1 MCLLEIFKHYN
12 NNGDYLS
19 CLFFTKIFL
28 KCKNTFWILCVS
40 CLILCYGIGNDH
52 KIFLIEKF
60 SNYINKERKLHIT
73 NMYMLN

>member
-1 MCLLEIFKHYN
+1 MVMI
-12 NNGDYLS
+12 LS

-28 KCKNTFWILCVS
+28 KCKNTFWVLCVS
-40 CLILCYGIGNDH
+40 CLILCYGIGVGNDH

-60 SNYINKERKLHIT
+60 SNYINKERKLCII